1 MREVLEFR
9 VSLALS
15 PRFFSGYWLLV
26 TGYKLQVKKFIEIW
40 SVVFGSLIVVAGFV
54 VDPTGVVHSSVLY
67 VFAICIVN
75 AAALEGID
83 LLRVLDFFKY
93 RARKEVQDAAE
104 SD

>member
-1 MREVLEFR
+1 MQ
-9 VSLALS
+9 VSG
-15 PRFFSGYWLLV
+15 FKF
-26 TGYKLQVKKFIEIW
+26 TLQVKKFIEIW
-40 SVVFGSLIVVAGFV
+40 SIVFGSLIVVAGFV

-93 RARKEVQDAAE
+93 RARKEKEDVAE

>member
-1 MREVLEFR
+1 M
-9 VSLALS
+9 
-15 PRFFSGYWLLV
+15 
-26 TGYKLQVKKFIEIW
+26 KKFIEIW

-93 RARKEVQDAAE
+93 KHRKEVQDAAE

>member
-1 MREVLEFR
+1 M
-9 VSLALS
+9 
-15 PRFFSGYWLLV
+15 
-26 TGYKLQVKKFIEIW
+26 KNFIEIW
-40 SVVFGSLIVVAGFV
+40 SIVFGSLIVVAGFV

-93 RARKEVQDAAE
+93 RKVTGDGLRVTDSHADEDEAK
-104 SD
+104 